1 MNKLNKFN
9 FDYSPYLTILGLIFF
24 SYVFLAGWG
33 TNPNQYDNINDT
45 TMDCKA
51 ILQEVD
57 RIGIVRYI
65 GNGKPDAPQHYYK
78 QKQTDNEQLEREKS
92 YYPYQIHK
100 IVR

>member
-1 MNKLNKFN
+1 MSKLNKFN

-33 TNPNQYDNINDT
+33 TDPLKYDNINDT

-57 RIGIVRYI
+57 RVGAVTYI
-65 GNGKPDAPQHYYK
+65 LNGKPDAPQYYYK
-78 QKQTDNEQLEREKS
+78 QKQTDYEQLEREKG
-92 YYPYQIHK
+92 YYRYQSHK